1 MQPGYAQKRIT
12 CHFKRSDMLT
22 ASDAF
27 TYAADRRTLKVI
39 LPIYSPQQILI
50 PVNTTIYAANIACM
64 ATISRV
70 HFAL

>member
-1 MQPGYAQKRIT
+1 
-12 CHFKRSDMLT
+12 MLT